1 MTAHTPKAANH
12 GRLAALASRYVDV
25 GSIPWEPTPYPGV
38 EWKVLLKDEET
49 GLLTAL
55 FKWAPGSELPLHEH
69 VEIEQTFVL
78 EGSIEDEEGE
88 ATAGNFVW
96 RPAGSR
102 HVAKSR
108 NGALLLGTFLRP
120 NKFFNRE
127 AAE

>member
-12 GRLAALASRYVDV
+12 AGLAPLASRYVDV

-96 RPAGSR
+96 RPSGSR
-102 HVAKSR
+102 HVARSR
-108 NGALLLGTFLRP
+108 NGAVLLGTFLRP
-120 NKFFNRE
+120 NKFFDKQ

>member
-1 MTAHTPKAANH
+1 MTAHTPNVAAH
-12 GRLAALASRYVDV
+12 AALDPLASRYVDV
-25 GSIPWEPTPYPGV
+25 ESMPWEPTPYPGV
-38 EWKVLLKDEET
+38 EWKVLLRDEET

-88 ATAGNFVW
+88 VTAGNFVW
-96 RPAGSR
+96 RPPGSR
-102 HVAKSR
+102 HVARSR

-120 NKFFNRE
+120 NKFF
-127 AAE
+127 

>member
-12 GRLAALASRYVDV
+12 AALAPLASRYVDV
-25 GSIPWEPTPYPGV
+25 ASIPWEPTPYPGV

-102 HVAKSR
+102 HVARSR

>member
-12 GRLAALASRYVDV
+12 AGLDPLASRYVDV
-25 GSIPWEPTPYPGV
+25 GAIDWEPTPYPGV
-38 EWKVLLKDEET
+38 EWKVLMKDEES

-55 FKWAPGSELPLHEH
+55 FKWAPGSELPFHEH

-102 HVAKSR
+102 HIARSR
-108 NGALLLGTFLRP
+108 NGAVVLGTFLRP
-120 NKFFNRE
+120 NKFLDKQ

>member
-12 GRLAALASRYVDV
+12 AGLDPLASRYVDV
-25 GSIPWEPTPYPGV
+25 GSIDWEPTPYPGV
-38 EWKVLLKDEET
+38 EWKVLMKDDDS

-55 FKWAPGSELPLHEH
+55 FKWAPGSELPFHEH

-102 HVAKSR
+102 HVARSR
-108 NGALLLGTFLRP
+108 NGAVVLGTFLRP
-120 NKFFNRE
+120 NKFLDRQ

>member
-12 GRLAALASRYVDV
+12 GALAPLASRYVDV
-25 GSIPWEPTPYPGV
+25 ASIPWEPTPYPGV
-38 EWKVLLKDEET
+38 EWKVLLRDEET

-102 HVAKSR
+102 HVARSR